1 MPHLTLSYSANLESQ
16 VAFTPLCRALADCMV
31 AAKDEA
37 NQNVFPTGGVRVL
50 AYPAAHSAVSDGTRD
65 ATLGADAF
73 LYLHLNMKAGRSA
86 GTHKAVGDALMDI
99 VKVHLADVFAKRHIG
114 VTLQITEGAEVHDT
128 RWSNIHPLY
137 RSKQPRDLTT

>member
-1 MPHLTLSYSANLESQ
+1 MPHLVLYYTPNLESQ

-37 NQNVFPTGGVRVL
+37 QQNVFPTGGVRVL
-50 AYPAAHSAVSDGTRD
+50 AYPAPHCAVSDGTRD
-65 ATLGADAF
+65 ATLGTDAF

-86 GTHKAVGDALMDI
+86 ATHKAVGDALMSL
-99 VKVHLADVFAKRHIG
+99 VKSHVGAVFDSRHLG
-114 VTLQITEGAEVHDT
+114 VTLQITEGAEVYDT

-137 RSKQPRDLTT
+137 AK